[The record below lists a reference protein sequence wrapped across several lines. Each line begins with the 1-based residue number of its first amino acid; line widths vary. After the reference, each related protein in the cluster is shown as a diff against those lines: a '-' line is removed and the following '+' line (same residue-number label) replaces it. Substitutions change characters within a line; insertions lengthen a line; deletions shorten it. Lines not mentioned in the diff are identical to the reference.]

1 MPGKTFTGEMFKSVR
16 SKVLASHL
24 IVAAVAAMT
33 AGLSGHYAIL
43 KDYMFV
49 ISALILIFTVWGA
62 RILSSNITSPLVK
75 LAAASNAVARGKLS
89 QIKDADAKD
98 EEIITLVNAFNE
110 MTESLSNTLISR
122 DYVENVF
129 QSIGD
134 AITIINEEGRIT
146 AANSSAIDLLE
157 YGREEFVGKHAGILF
172 GEVIGEG
179 DIRKIRYQ
187 LIHNQGFDN
196 LVSAYVTKSRKQI
209 PVIISGSILTNR
221 DGTGYD
227 LVIVAKDITE
237 RKRQEEEL
245 QSIVIKLEHSNR
257 ELQDFAHIASHD
269 LQEPLRK
276 IMAFGDRLNSRY
288 TDVLDEQGRDYLKRM
303 RNAAIRMQ
311 YLIQSLLI
319 YSRVTTKARPFVKV
333 DLSEVKQEV
342 LSDLEFQIL
351 EKGGH
356 IVLTDSLPVVH
367 ADPLQM
373 RQLFQNL
380 ISNALKFS
388 RKGEAPVVKI
398 SCRSVS
404 ANGNGKKGHE
414 ITIEDNGIGF
424 DEQYADRIFGV
435 FQRLHGRNE
444 YEGSGIGLSIC
455 RKIVMRHGGD
465 ITAKSTPGQGARFI
479 FTLPPGEDHENKRQ
493 DPSMVTAH
501 E

>member
-1 MPGKTFTGEMFKSVR
+1 MFKSLR
-16 SKVLASHL
+16 GKVLASHL
-24 IVAAVAAMT
+24 IIASVAAMT
-33 AGLSGHYAIL
+33 AGLSGHYAL
-43 KDYMFV
+43 LEDYVFL

-62 RILSSNITSPLVK
+62 KTLAFNITTPLVK
-75 LAAASNAVARGKLS
+75 LAAASNSVAQGKLS
-89 QIKDADAKD
+89 QIRDADAKD
-98 EEIITLVNAFNE
+98 EEIINLVDAFNK
-110 MTESLSNTLISR
+110 MTENLSNTLISR

-134 AITIINEEGRIT
+134 AITIINEEGKIT
-146 AANSSAIDLLE
+146 TANSATLDLLE
-157 YGREEFVGKHAGILF
+157 YSKEGLIGKHAGILF

-187 LIHNQGFDN
+187 LTHQQGFDN
-196 LVSAYVTKSRKQI
+196 FATIYVTKSQKQI

-276 IMAFGDRLNSRY
+276 IMAFGDRLNSKY
-288 TDVLDEQGRDYLKRM
+288 MEALDDQGRDYLKRM
-303 RNAAIRMQ
+303 RNAAVRMQ
-311 YLIQSLLI
+311 YLIQSLLL
-319 YSRVTTKARPFVKV
+319 YSRVTSKAQPFAQV

-342 LSDLEFQIL
+342 LSDLEFRIL
-351 EKGGH
+351 ETGGH
-356 IVLTDSLPVVH
+356 IVETDKLPVVN

-388 RKGEAPVVKI
+388 RKGEPPLIKI
-398 SCRSVS
+398 SCRPVS
-404 ANGNGKKGHE
+404 INGNGKTRHE

-424 DEQYADRIFGV
+424 DEQYAERIFGV
-435 FQRLHGRNE
+435 FQRLHDRNE
-444 YEGSGIGLSIC
+444 FEGSGIGLSIC

-479 FTLPPGEDHENKRQ
+479 FTLPPVEQKENPKQ
-493 DPSMVTAH
+493 DMGMVTAN

>member
-1 MPGKTFTGEMFKSVR
+1 MFKSVK
-16 SKVLASHL
+16 SKVLTSHL
-24 IVAAVAAMT
+24 IVAGVAAIT

-43 KDYMFV
+43 QDNV
-49 ISALILIFTVWGA
+49 LSISAIILFFTIWGA
-62 RILSSNITSPLVK
+62 NTLASKITAPLAR
-75 LAAASNAVARGKLS
+75 LAAASESVAKGNLS
-89 QIKDADAKD
+89 LIRDADAKD
-98 EEIITLVNAFNE
+98 AEITSLVEAFNE
-110 MTESLSNTLISR
+110 MTESLSTTLISR
-122 DYVENVF
+122 DYVDNVF

-134 AITIINEEGRIT
+134 AITIINEQGKIT
-146 AANSSAIDLLE
+146 TANPATFALLE
-157 YGREEFVGKHAGILF
+157 YKKEEVIGKNAGVMF
-172 GEVIGEG
+172 GETIGEG

-187 LIHNQGFDN
+187 LTHNQGFDN
-196 LVSAYVTKSRKQI
+196 LVSTYVTKSRKQI
-209 PVIISGSILTNR
+209 PVIISGSILTNK

-245 QSIVIKLEHSNR
+245 QSMVIKLEHSNH

-276 IMAFGDRLNSRY
+276 ILAFGDRLDSKYMN
-288 TDVLDEQGRDYLKRM
+288 VLDDQGRDYLRRM
-303 RNAAIRMQ
+303 RNAAARMQ
-311 YLIQSLLI
+311 YLIQSLLM
-319 YSRVTTKARPFVKV
+319 YSRVTTKARPFEQV

-342 LSDLEFQIL
+342 LSDLEFSII

-356 IVLTDSLPVVH
+356 VVETDKLPVVN

-388 RKGEAPVVKI
+388 RNGEPPLVKI
-398 SCRSVS
+398 SSRPVS
-404 ANGNGKKGHE
+404 INGNGKTGHE

-455 RKIVMRHGGD
+455 RKIIMRHGGH
-465 ITAKSTPGQGARFI
+465 ITAKSNSGQGARFI
-479 FTLPPGEDHENKRQ
+479 FTVPDTEQNVE
-493 DPSMVTAH
+493 MATAN